1 MGTNP
6 DADDGRTGTFSP
18 TLEAKEG
25 LAFSNK
31 IVLRLLF
38 FDFKVRFE
46 ENFLFLISTPFHG
59 AIFV

>member
-1 MGTNP
+1 MLHV
-6 DADDGRTGTFSP
+6 ALEAW
-18 TLEAKEG
+18 LEAKEG

-38 FDFKVRFE
+38 FDFEIRFE
-46 ENFLFLISTPFHG
+46 ENFLFVISTPFHR